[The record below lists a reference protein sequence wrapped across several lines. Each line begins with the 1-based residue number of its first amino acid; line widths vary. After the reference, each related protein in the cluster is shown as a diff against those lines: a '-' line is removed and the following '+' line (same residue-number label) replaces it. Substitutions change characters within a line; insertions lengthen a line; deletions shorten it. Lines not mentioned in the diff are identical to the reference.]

1 MAAIEVEETIRR
13 IASHK
18 GVEGI
23 VVCNFEGVSLKSTLS
38 KELSTQYAGLMAQ
51 LVTKGRSVVRTIDS
65 DDDLVFLRVRTKKH
79 EVMVAPGDGYMLIVR
94 AGFVFV
100 VAGAPRSSPPARA
113 PRSHAPRFAPLC
125 PRLSKSFEFFFSA
138 PPVAAL
144 LSCSSTRA
152 NNTTRCFTRSAR
164 RRVLMPGAG
173 AVLERVIAR
182 AGARARPRAG
192 GAPTSGR

>member
-51 LVTKGRSVVRTIDS
+51 LVTKARSVLRTIDT
-65 DDDLVFLRVRTKKH
+65 DDDLVFLRARTKKH

-94 AGFVFV
+94 VPATCAAAGCAAAQAHA
-100 VAGAPRSSPPARA
+100 VAPQCTHALPSPP
-113 PRSHAPRFAPLC
+113 
-125 PRLSKSFEFFFSA
+125 
-138 PPVAAL
+138 
-144 LSCSSTRA
+144 
-152 NNTTRCFTRSAR
+152 
-164 RRVLMPGAG
+164 
-173 AVLERVIAR
+173 
-182 AGARARPRAG
+182 GARA
-192 GAPTSGR
+192 SLGREVGP

>member
-51 LVTKGRSVVRTIDS
+51 LVTKARSVLRTIDT
-65 DDDLVFLRVRTKKH
+65 DDDLVFLRARTKKH

-94 AGFVFV
+94 VPAGVF
-100 VAGAPRSSPPARA
+100 
-113 PRSHAPRFAPLC
+113 C
-125 PRLSKSFEFFFSA
+125 
-138 PPVAAL
+138 
-144 LSCSSTRA
+144 
-152 NNTTRCFTRSAR
+152 
-164 RRVLMPGAG
+164 
-173 AVLERVIAR
+173 
-182 AGARARPRAG
+182 ARPRG
-192 GAPTSGR
+192 PRRGAPKHPRPPLSSIFDFTRGLPFSALAPQVIQK

>member
-51 LVTKGRSVVRTIDS
+51 LVTKARSVLRTIDT
-65 DDDLVFLRVRTKKH
+65 DDDLVFLRARTKKH

-94 AGFVFV
+94 VNAQRAGQ
-100 VAGAPRSSPPARA
+100 P
-113 PRSHAPRFAPLC
+113 
-125 PRLSKSFEFFFSA
+125 
-138 PPVAAL
+138 AAL
-144 LSCSSTRA
+144 A
-152 NNTTRCFTRSAR
+152 AAR
-164 RRVLMPGAG
+164 R
-173 AVLERVIAR
+173 
-182 AGARARPRAG
+182 
-192 GAPTSGR
+192 GAPTHPPPCTSPLFFFI